1 MYIQYSNM
9 FCSQTYFWQRLQ
21 NESFEVVPF
30 VQLKRHNDEQKDE
43 GQHQIKIQAAG
54 SFQNKV

>member
-1 MYIQYSNM
+1 M
-9 FCSQTYFWQRLQ
+9 FCSQTYFWQRSQ

-30 VQLKRHNDEQKDE
+30 VQLKRYNDEQKDE
-43 GQHQIKIQAAG
+43 GQHQIKIQPAG